1 MITFK
6 SREHRR
12 GGGVGLFAALLT
24 GVLLLAG
31 CSSAVQRGQV
41 SDDGTITLRFA
52 HQFSTRHAITK
63 NALEVWM
70 DEVETRTSGRVKFEY
85 YPGGQ
90 FIEANDVFS
99 AIRSG
104 VIDLG
109 YFVPA
114 NAAGAELP
122 LSDVTA
128 VPGFGAEDS
137 LESMQGAYWEL
148 LSGILG
154 ENDYLPNNVRPV
166 MGILAGKY
174 QLLGTGEPV
183 RTEEDWRGLT
193 VRSAGGASDL
203 VVKNL
208 GAAPVHM
215 SSGEVYEAMQRGTID
230 AGINT
235 LESIPA
241 AALDE
246 VTRSASTN
254 APFGAG
260 PTVLAIREETWQ
272 NLPEDVRIAMA
283 EAQKVAL
290 ATLTAFYADENAK
303 NLEAMSSDINFYEF
317 TPQELADLE
326 PAMTEAQEE
335 WVAQRERPGKPAREV
350 LDAWAHALDERRQTA
365 AGGS

>member
-6 SREHRR
+6 SLKNRR
-12 GGGVGLFAALLT
+12 GGGAGLLAAVLTSALL
-24 GVLLLAG
+24 LSG
-31 CSSAVQRGQV
+31 CSSAVQRGEV
-41 SDDGTITLRFA
+41 ADDGTITLRFA

-70 DEVETRTSGRVKFEY
+70 DEVETRTAGRVKFEY
-85 YPGGQ
+85 FPAGQ
-90 FIEANDVFS
+90 LIEANDVFS

-122 LSDVTA
+122 LSDVPA

-154 ENDYLPNNVRPV
+154 EKDYLPKNVRPV

-174 QLLGTGEPV
+174 QLLGAGESV
-183 RTEEDWRGLT
+183 RTREDWRGLT
-193 VRSAGGASDL
+193 VRSAGGASDF

-235 LESIPA
+235 LESMPA

-260 PTVLAIREETWQ
+260 PTVLAIREEAWQ
-272 NLPEDVRIAMA
+272 NLPEDIRTAMA
-283 EAQKVAL
+283 EAREVAL
-290 ATLTAFYADENAK
+290 ATLAAFYADENTK
-303 NLEAMSSDINFYEF
+303 NLESMSSDVEFYQL
-317 TPQELADLE
+317 TSQELADLG
-326 PAMTEAQEE
+326 PAMKQSQEE

-350 LDAWAHALDERRQTA
+350 LEAWADALERRHATA
-365 AGGS
+365 SGS